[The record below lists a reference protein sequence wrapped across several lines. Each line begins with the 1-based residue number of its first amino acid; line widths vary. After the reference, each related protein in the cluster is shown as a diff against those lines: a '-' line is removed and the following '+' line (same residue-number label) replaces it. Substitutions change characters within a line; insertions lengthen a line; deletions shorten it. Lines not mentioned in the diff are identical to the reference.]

1 MSFSMFDLRKAG
13 VIGSLL
19 IILVLLATLN
29 LYASAYKVIFITSIF
44 MYIILTVSWVIFSG
58 PTGYISLATAAFF
71 GVGIYTSAILG
82 TKLPLPIVILI
93 GALASSCL
101 ALLVGALTLRLKGIY
116 FAMFTFGMVEL
127 IKHLLL
133 WYEIKFTGT
142 RGRFVIL
149 VENDTIYHYMFIILV
164 VLLITAYLIRRS
176 KFGLALRSIG
186 EFEDAAA
193 HTGVNVNLVKTITFA
208 ISASFMGATGAIMAT
223 RWTYVDPY
231 IAFTFLYSFLP
242 VLMAIFGGMGQ
253 IYGPVLGA
261 VIFAYLEDVL
271 ITRFP
276 YYYML
281 IFGLILLTMILYLP
295 NGLLGLIDKWRA
307 TRKGK
312 QHANT

>member
-1 MSFSMFDLRKAG
+1 MNLWKFDLRKAALT
-13 VIGSLL
+13 GSLL

-29 LYASAYKVIFITSIF
+29 LYASAYTVIFITSIF

-71 GVGIYTSAILG
+71 GVGIYSAALLG
-82 TKLPLPIVILI
+82 SEFPLPVVVII

-116 FAMFTFGMVEL
+116 FAMFTFGLVEL
-127 IKHLLL
+127 IKHFLL

-149 VENDTIYHYMFIILV
+149 VDNNTIYTYMFLILV
-164 VLLITAYLIRRS
+164 VLLITAFLIRRS
-176 KFGLALRSIG
+176 RFGLALRSIG

-193 HTGVNVNLVKTITFA
+193 HTGVNVNLMKTIIFA
-208 ISASFMGATGAIMAT
+208 ISAAFIGAAGATMAT

-231 IAFTFLYSFLP
+231 IAFNFLYSFLP
-242 VLMAIFGGMGQ
+242 VLMAIFGGIGQ
-253 IYGPVLGA
+253 LYGPVLGA
-261 VIFAYLEDVL
+261 VIFAYLEEVL
-271 ITRFP
+271 ITEFP

-281 IFGLILLTMILYLP
+281 ILGFILLVVILYLP
-295 NGLLGLIDKWRA
+295 NGLLGLIEKGYARLK
-307 TRKGK
+307 RK
-312 QHANT
+312 QYVNP